1 MIQESISQLIGGQ
14 DLGRDK
20 ARAVMNQIMSGE
32 ATDAQIG
39 AFLVALRCKGET
51 VEEISGCAEVMRDKA
66 TRISTTQEKVV
77 DTCGTG
83 GDGSSSFNI
92 STAVAFVVAGAGLCV
107 AKHGNRAM
115 SSRCGSADVLSA
127 LGVNIEASP
136 AVVSACLE
144 EAGIGF
150 LFAPMLHGA
159 MKHAIGP
166 RKEIGTRTVF
176 NVLGPLT
183 NPAGAERQ
191 LIGVFAPD
199 LTATMAGVLRDLGSV
214 RAFVVHGADGLD
226 EVTITGPSQVS
237 ELNDGE
243 VTTYEITPEQ
253 FGLKRGSAESLKG
266 GDADDNAQTLLDIL
280 GGADGPRRDIVLL
293 NAAAAIT
300 AGDGASD
307 LAAGVERAQES
318 LDSGNAKAALENL
331 KRVSNQ

>member
-176 NVLGPLT
+176 NILGPLT

>member
-14 DLGRDK
+14 DLGRDR

-66 TRISTTQEKVV
+66 TRISTTREKVV

-199 LTATMAGVLRDLGSV
+199 LTATMAGVLRDLDSV

>member
-1 MIQESISQLIGGQ
+1 MIQDSISLLIGGS
-14 DLGRDK
+14 DIGRDS
-20 ARAVMNQIMSGE
+20 ARDVMNQIMSGE

-51 VEEISGCAEVMRDKA
+51 VEEISGCAEVMREKA
-66 TRISTTQEKVV
+66 TRISTTRENVV

-115 SSRCGSADVLSA
+115 SSKCGSADVLHA

-183 NPAGAERQ
+183 NPAGAQRQ

-199 LTATMAGVLRDLGSV
+199 LTPTLAGVLRDLGSV
-214 RAFVVHGADGLD
+214 RAFVVHGSDGLD
-226 EVTITGPSQVS
+226 EITITGPSQVS
-237 ELNDGE
+237 ELRDGE
-243 VTTYEITPEQ
+243 VTTYEIAPEE
-253 FGLKRGSAESLKG
+253 FGMERAAADSLKG
-266 GDADDNAQTLLDIL
+266 GDADENAQLLLDIL
-280 GGADGPRRDIVLL
+280 DGADGPRRDIVLV

-300 AGDGASD
+300 AGDATAG
-307 LAAGVERAQES
+307 LADGVECARES